1 MDPHIDD
8 AGPTPGQEFDL
19 RPPSL
24 GFCTRRKEVV
34 REVDCLT
41 CYTGLR
47 SRPSRRMRCVEAN
60 IEVPA
65 KMAER
70 DALVLRIAPMLDAL
84 DAEDLRAVAR
94 NIFEC
99 ACAHPEE
106 ATSKIFFAQVEAHA
120 AQREIAE
127 IALK

>member
-8 AGPTPGQEFDL
+8 AGDEPGKAFDL
-19 RPPSL
+19 RPPTL
-24 GFCTRRKEVV
+24 GYCTRRKEVV
-34 REVDCLT
+34 GEVGCLT

-84 DAEDLRAVAR
+84 DADDLRAILC
-94 NIFEC
+94 NIFDV
-99 ACAHPEE
+99 AASHLDE
-106 ATSKIFFAQVEAHA
+106 ATSKAFFAQVEAHA
-120 AQREIAE
+120 AQREIA
-127 IALK
+127 LK